1 MQQKNNSAI
10 LKKEDKKDIDVIY
23 QGEISSS
30 ELNRFPD
37 NSFTIIIL
45 DECIE
50 GNCITDIDTYILNSR
65 QLFVHLPK
73 RKYIWNLPLHASGR
87 RLIINDSILETFSP
101 TLKHTFSPHSTYEM
115 IQSNEEAYEKFSMEF
130 DAIRKEIHS
139 EVVFPELINA
149 RVRLLALM
157 INLWIEQM
165 HGKSALSDY
174 NNPAFRFHEL
184 VETYYK
190 TQKGVAFYAEE
201 LCITPNYLGVLCRKQ
216 YKISPLEFIRQRI
229 LLEAKK
235 LLHSSNKSIKEIA
248 FELGFNNFSHFSY
261 FFRKQT
267 GWTPKSYRMAMG
279 KS

>member
-1 MQQKNNSAI
+1 MPHDNFKT
-10 LKKEDKKDIDVIY
+10 LKDQIKDVYVVY
-23 QGEISSS
+23 QDTISSS

-37 NSFTIIIL
+37 HSFTIILL
-45 DECIE
+45 DDCEK
-50 GNCITDIDTYILNSR
+50 GNCVTDIDTYILNSR
-65 QLFVHLPK
+65 QLFVHLPN
-73 RKYIWNLPLHASGR
+73 RKYIWDLPSNASGR

-139 EVVFPELINA
+139 EMVFPELINA

-165 HGKSALSDY
+165 YGKSALSDH

-190 TQKGVAFYAEE
+190 TQKSVAFYAEK

-216 YKISPLEFIRQRI
+216 YKISPLEFIKQRI
-229 LLEAKK
+229 VLEAKK
-235 LLHSSNKSIKEIA
+235 LLHSSNKSIKEIV

-261 FFRKQT
+261 FFRTQT
-267 GWTPKSYRMAMG
+267 GWTPKNYRITMD

>member
-1 MQQKNNSAI
+1 MSHDNFKT
-10 LKKEDKKDIDVIY
+10 LKDQIKDVYVVY
-23 QGEISSS
+23 QDTISSS

-37 NSFTIIIL
+37 HSFTIILL
-45 DECIE
+45 DDCEK
-50 GNCITDIDTYILNSR
+50 GNCVTDIDTYILNSR
-65 QLFVHLPK
+65 QLFVHLPN
-73 RKYIWNLPLHASGR
+73 RKYIWDLPSNASGR

-139 EVVFPELINA
+139 EMVFPELINA

-165 HGKSALSDY
+165 YGKSALSDH

-190 TQKGVAFYAEE
+190 TQKSVAFYAEK

-216 YKISPLEFIRQRI
+216 YKISPLEFIKQRI
-229 LLEAKK
+229 VLEAKK

-261 FFRKQT
+261 FFRTQT
-267 GWTPKSYRMAMG
+267 GWTPKNYRITMD

>member
-1 MQQKNNSAI
+1 MPHDNFKTV
-10 LKKEDKKDIDVIY
+10 KDQIKDVYVVY
-23 QGEISSS
+23 QDTISSS

-37 NSFTIIIL
+37 HSFTIILL
-45 DECIE
+45 DDCEK
-50 GNCITDIDTYILNSR
+50 GNCVTDIDTYILNSR
-65 QLFVHLPK
+65 QLFVHLPN
-73 RKYIWNLPLHASGR
+73 RKYIWDLPSNASGR

-139 EVVFPELINA
+139 EMVFPELINA

-165 HGKSALSDY
+165 YGKSALSDH

-190 TQKGVAFYAEE
+190 TQKV
-201 LCITPNYLGVLCRKQ
+201 
-216 YKISPLEFIRQRI
+216 
-229 LLEAKK
+229 
-235 LLHSSNKSIKEIA
+235 
-248 FELGFNNFSHFSY
+248 
-261 FFRKQT
+261 
-267 GWTPKSYRMAMG
+267 
-279 KS
+279 

>member
-1 MQQKNNSAI
+1 MPHDNFKT
-10 LKKEDKKDIDVIY
+10 LKDQIKDVYVVY
-23 QGEISSS
+23 QDTISSS

-37 NSFTIIIL
+37 HSFTIILL
-45 DECIE
+45 DDCEK
-50 GNCITDIDTYILNSR
+50 GNCVTDIDTYILNSR
-65 QLFVHLPK
+65 QLFVHLPN
-73 RKYIWNLPLHASGR
+73 RKYIWDLPSNARGR
-87 RLIINDSILETFSP
+87 RLIIDDSILETFSP

-139 EVVFPELINA
+139 EMVFPELINA

-165 HGKSALSDY
+165 YGKSALSDH

-190 TQKGVAFYAEE
+190 TQKSVAFYAEK

-216 YKISPLEFIRQRI
+216 YKISPLEFIKQRI
-229 LLEAKK
+229 VLEAKK

-261 FFRKQT
+261 FFRTQT
-267 GWTPKSYRMAMG
+267 GWTPKNYRITMD

>member
-1 MQQKNNSAI
+1 MPHDNFKTV
-10 LKKEDKKDIDVIY
+10 KDQIKDVYVVY
-23 QGEISSS
+23 QDTISSS

-37 NSFTIIIL
+37 HSFTIILL
-45 DECIE
+45 DDCEK
-50 GNCITDIDTYILNSR
+50 GNCVTDIDTYILNSR
-65 QLFVHLPK
+65 QLFVHLPN
-73 RKYIWNLPLHASGR
+73 RKYIWDLPSNASGR

-139 EVVFPELINA
+139 EMVFPELINA

-165 HGKSALSDY
+165 YGKSALSDH

-190 TQKGVAFYAEE
+190 TQKSVAFYAEK

-216 YKISPLEFIRQRI
+216 YKISPLEFIKQRI
-229 LLEAKK
+229 VLEAKK

-261 FFRKQT
+261 FFRTQT
-267 GWTPKSYRMAMG
+267 GWTPKNYRITMD